1 MCSAGGLVAGMPSG
15 DMWLCGEHR
24 LQPARAQPV
33 KSGVKVIVHVC
44 VLSCSSH
51 VQLFVTLWTVTC
63 PAPLS
68 MGFSRQEY

>member
-1 MCSAGGLVAGMPSG
+1 MQLEGLQIYLILILA
-15 DMWLCGEHR
+15 L
-24 LQPARAQPV
+24 
-33 KSGVKVIVHVC
+33 KVIVHVC